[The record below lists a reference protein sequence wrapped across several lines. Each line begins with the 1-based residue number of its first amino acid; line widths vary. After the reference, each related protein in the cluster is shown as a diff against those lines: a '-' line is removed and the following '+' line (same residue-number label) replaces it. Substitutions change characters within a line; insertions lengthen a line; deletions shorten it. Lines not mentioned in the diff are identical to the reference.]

1 MNASLGKGWHIL
13 FMTLLPA
20 FWVAISTALAGLG
33 WILFARSQHGRFQA
47 NVLPWLSLP
56 FFAVSI
62 IYLWFGFAPASIDV
76 RAAYARLGFMIISV
90 PQAII
95 LIVLYFLNR
104 GDYGKSK

>member
-1 MNASLGKGWHIL
+1 MSPIL
-13 FMTLLPA
+13 IPP

-33 WILFARSQHGRFQA
+33 WLLFAHSQQGRFQA

-56 FFAVSI
+56 FFAVSL
-62 IYLWFGFAPASIDV
+62 IYLWFSYIPASMDI

-95 LIVLYFLNR
+95 LIVLYYLNR